1 MLNLRGGAHKR
12 LRGGAHKRLRP
23 AANMPPAV
31 LYARLS
37 GFYSSAISSVT
48 KYRFL
53 I

>member
-12 LRGGAHKRLRP
+12 LRPAGGKRAAH
-23 AANMPPAV
+23 AV

-37 GFYSSAISSVT
+37 GFYSFALSSAA
-48 KYRFL
+48 KYCFL